1 MEHHLELRLLRDKT
15 FMEAKGEIESFC
27 QNKINTIAN
36 AALVEQRDDLLQLQ
50 NPVSF
55 VEE

>member
-1 MEHHLELRLLRDKT
+1 
-15 FMEAKGEIESFC
+15 MEAKGEMETFC
-27 QNKINTIAN
+27 QNKINIIVN
-36 AALVEQRDDLLQLQ
+36 AALVKYRDDLLQLK